1 VEACR
6 QLPPIAVWQ
15 KNKIEMK
22 KKNRKE
28 TKREKNNLFSVMAD
42 ECADC
47 SNQAQLS
54 ICILYCYTENDVCYV
69 TEDFCGFVKLVK
81 ANAETISTC
90 ILNKLREWGF
100 DLTRLRG
107 QGNDGCSTMSGEV
120 SGVQT
125 IIIQEL
131 PNVKYVI
138 HRRSHCLN
146 LVVVNSCQS
155 VAAVRNFMTIL
166 GKIT

>member
-1 VEACR
+1 
-6 QLPPIAVWQ
+6 
-15 KNKIEMK
+15 
-22 KKNRKE
+22 
-28 TKREKNNLFSVMAD
+28 MAD
-42 ECADC
+42 EGADC
-47 SNQAQLS
+47 SNQVQLS
-54 ICILYCYTENDVCYV
+54 ICIRYCYTENDVCYV

-81 ANAETISTC
+81 TNAETISTC

-107 QGNDGCSTMSGEV
+107 QGYDGCSTMSGEV
-120 SGVQT
+120 SGVKT

-131 PNVKYVI
+131 PNAKYFI
-138 HRRSHCLN
+138 HCRSHCLH

-155 VAAVRNFMTIL
+155 VAVVRNFMIIL

>member
-1 VEACR
+1 
-6 QLPPIAVWQ
+6 
-15 KNKIEMK
+15 MK

-131 PNVKYVI
+131 PNVKYARPSSFITDFIICLRLLDALMNYVI
-138 HRRSHCLN
+138 
-146 LVVVNSCQS
+146 
-155 VAAVRNFMTIL
+155 FP
-166 GKIT
+166 KIVIKFLTSATD